1 MDKLSASEA
10 LFGFMGWLTSLEA
23 PVTFSARDY
32 AGTAAELVDEFCKA
46 NNLAEPRDGWHE
58 NFAYPTSRPTWR
70 AGDEVDSSAPQALS
84 QPEVLSIE
92 EADSNSALRA

>member
-1 MDKLSASEA
+1 MKELSASEA
-10 LFGFMGWLTSLEA
+10 LFGFMGWLTSLET

-58 NFAYPTSRPTWR
+58 NFVYPSSRPTLACTGL
-70 AGDEVDSSAPQALS
+70 AGTAAVEGDGT
-84 QPEVLSIE
+84 QP
-92 EADSNSALRA
+92 ANH